1 MSVKFSKVSE
11 MPSTSIKE
19 CEKRVAQCWDEIHDA
34 EAQLTFHM
42 SKGGKPDYDKEMIEH
57 YMNLVETRKTY
68 LRQAL
73 EMLVYVLKQ
82 KLDDQKAVK
91 PNVVKSKEQ
100 KPEAKITKK
109 IPLKKPRFL

>member
-1 MSVKFSKVSE
+1 MSVKFGKVSE

-19 CEKRVAQCWDEIHDA
+19 CEKRVAKCWDEIHDA

-42 SKGGKPDYDKEMIEH
+42 SKGGKPDYDKEMVEH
-57 YMNLVETRKTY
+57 YINLLETRKTY

-82 KLDDQKAVK
+82 KLDDKKALK
-91 PNVVKSKEQ
+91 PKVVKSQEP
-100 KPEAKITKK
+100 KPKAKIAKK
-109 IPLKKPRFL
+109 TSLKKPRFQ